1 MSLRIPARLTALLL
15 AVAAAYSP
23 LFAASAQQ
31 SQPIERIAAIVD
43 EDVVLQSELDLAMR
57 NILAQYAGRED
68 QLPPRAVLERQVL
81 ERLVLTRLQVERARS
96 QGIRPSD
103 QEINQAVGSIAQQNG
118 LSVDALRKRIAE
130 DGMSFDDFRR
140 SLADEITLQRL
151 RQSFAQSRINV
162 SEAEIDTALAQQ
174 AGGGVQYRLAHILV
188 GLPEGATAEQIA
200 TGQRKIEGIKSV
212 IDRGELNFSAA
223 AVRYSDSPNALEG
236 GDLGWR
242 SLDEIPSAFAQTITG
257 MAPGQILGPVRGP
270 SGFQLLQLVEV
281 RDMAS
286 ADGAAQTVAE
296 YHVRHILT
304 RVNDRQ
310 DDATARAR
318 IDTLRARIAGGSDF
332 QDVARE
338 SSEDNNTRGQ
348 GGDLG
353 WFPADAFG
361 PDFGSQVTALA
372 DGGISQPFR
381 TDAGWHVIQRVA
393 QRQTDLT
400 RENRRAQVRE
410 TIGRRKLEEEFN
422 RYLQELRGEAYVV
435 FRTGDRLE
443 GDEAGAATAPPAGG

>member
-1 MSLRIPARLTALLL
+1 MSLRIPAPLTAIVL
-15 AVAAAYSP
+15 AAAAACLLPST
-23 LFAASAQQ
+23 ASAQAT
-31 SQPIERIAAIVD
+31 QPIERIAAIVD

-57 NILAQYAGRED
+57 NIQAQYAGNEA

-103 QEINQAVGSIAQQNG
+103 QEINQAVSAIAQQNG
-118 LSVDALRKRIAE
+118 LSVDGLRQRLAS
-130 DGMSFDDFRR
+130 DGMSFDEFRR
-140 SLADEITLQRL
+140 SLGDEITLQRL
-151 RQSFAQSRINV
+151 RQNFAQSRINV
-162 SEAEIDTALAQQ
+162 SEAEVDAALSQQ
-174 AGGGVQYRLAHILV
+174 ANSTQYHLAHILV

-200 TGQRKIEGIKSV
+200 TGQSKIDGIKSV
-212 IDRGELNFSAA
+212 IERGELNFSAA

-257 MAPGQILGPVRGP
+257 MQPGQMLGPIRGP
-270 SGFQLLQLVEV
+270 SGFQLLQLVDT
-281 RDMAS
+281 RNSD
-286 ADGAAQTVAE
+286 AAAGTQTVTE
-296 YHVRHILT
+296 YHARHILA

-310 DDATARAR
+310 DEATARAR
-318 IDTLRARIAGGSDF
+318 IDTLRARIAGGADF

-338 SSEDNNTRGQ
+338 GSEDNNTRGQ

-361 PDFGSQVTALA
+361 ADFGSQVTALA
-372 DGGISQPFR
+372 DGGVSQPFR
-381 TDAGWHVIQRVA
+381 SDAGWHIVQRVA

-400 RENRRAQVRE
+400 NENRRAQVRE

-435 FRTGDRLE
+435 FRSGDRAGSD
-443 GDEAGAATAPPAGG
+443 GDAPAAPAPSGG